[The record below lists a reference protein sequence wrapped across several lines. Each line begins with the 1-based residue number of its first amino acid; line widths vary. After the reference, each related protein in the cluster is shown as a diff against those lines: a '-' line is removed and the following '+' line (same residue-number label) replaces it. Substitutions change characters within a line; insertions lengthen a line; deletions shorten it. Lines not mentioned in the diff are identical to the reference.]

1 MRLSGAV
8 GIHDPGQ
15 AERFKP
21 SRVLDVAE
29 VDHGPTEL
37 SKQPS
42 DDLLGLIVV
51 ARDEH
56 VGFAAAQG
64 GVDHHISDD
73 DVERLDDEGSGHQAL
88 DTLAEGVGGAD
99 EQERFELRVARL
111 TCGCDDQ

>member
-8 GIHDPGQ
+8 GIHDPGE
-15 AERFKP
+15 AERFEP

-42 DDLLGLIVV
+42 DDLLGLVV
-51 ARDEH
+51 VTSDEH
-56 VGFAAAQG
+56 VGFAAGQRW
-64 GVDHHISDD
+64 VDHHISDD
-73 DVERLDDEGSGHQAL
+73 DVERLDDEGSRHQAL
-88 DTLAEGVGGAD
+88 DTLAEGVGCAD
-99 EQERFELRVARL
+99 EQERFELQVARL